1 MEAENTFR
9 NSFAKEIEGYLNNK
23 RCLYEAEGRRE
34 YLPLVDQ
41 ALNLIKNMR
50 NSTTTDSSV
59 QSTTFDRPSE
69 KMYHYAEGE
78 AIDCAICIEH
88 VEVIHAQVRLSC
100 GHIYH
105 LNCLGSH
112 FNHSGDYKCPYCR
125 IEVDKFAKQ
134 PRIWEHPVHGP
145 PQPQNQIDTNDMPH
159 PGELDFANFQR
170 GVLQVVNSIFGGRL
184 NLGHPFR
191 NDNGTEEDY
200 DNEDDSPSEI
210 DDEIYET
217 RYVESNDSDSSDDSD
232 ESEEDHEY
240 DRGTGNTFG
249 PPRNPYYSSSNE
261 TLTSS
266 GRRTYPRGATHAGND
281 RIVGV
286 RSSRVELLED
296 TDNLSTTLQDS
307 IRSRSIS
314 RNRPHPDPISGSA
327 FRSRPP
333 SFSREITPRSEVNE
347 MSRYRND
354 NYYPQRSDYINMPR
368 IHDQDTFRDVNS
380 NDESSIYNNH
390 LNNVSSSNLST
401 SNQSNEQIYNNANNG
416 HHFLN
421 TLPQAIINASQS
433 STTSSNY
440 HNSNP
445 YRTTTDSEFE
455 FSNALYRHA
464 STTSRLRNMYQDD
477 STADDLMDDESVSS
491 SSSEEEDSDDDQD
504 EDESMFTNW
513 DASNNMDTSDDSD
526 SEGEGYRQSFS
537 RRSSSSSASPA
548 VSSSEEDEND
558 NESVVTTSTSNS
570 RPEIN
575 QQWYK
580 PWSWYNQS
588 DSLAL
593 ASTVTSNASTIA
605 SPDSESTI
613 SSGDDFE

>member
-1 MEAENTFR
+1 METENTFR
-9 NSFAKEIEGYLNNK
+9 ISFAKEIEGYLNNK

-50 NSTTTDSSV
+50 NSTTAEPA

-88 VEVIHAQVRLSC
+88 VEANHAQVRLSC
-100 GHIYH
+100 
-105 LNCLGSH
+105 
-112 FNHSGDYKCPYCR
+112 DYKCPYCR

-145 PQPQNQIDTNDMPH
+145 QQPQNQIDTNDMPH

-200 DNEDDSPSEI
+200 YDNEDDSPSEI

-217 RYVESNDSDSSDDSD
+217 HYVESNDSDSSDDSD
-232 ESEEDHEY
+232 ESEDDHEY

-266 GRRTYPRGATHAGND
+266 GRRTYPRGATH
-281 RIVGV
+281 
-286 RSSRVELLED
+286 
-296 TDNLSTTLQDS
+296 TDS
-307 IRSRSIS
+307 IRSRSIT
-314 RNRPHPDPISGSA
+314 RNRPHPESMSGSA
-327 FRSRPP
+327 FRRLDNLHSSRPP
-333 SFSREITPRSEVNE
+333 SFSRDITPRSEVNE

-354 NYYPQRSDYINMPR
+354 NYYPQRSDFNDMPR
-368 IHDQDTFRDVNS
+368 FHDQDTLRHVNS
-380 NDESSIYNNH
+380 NNESSIYNDH

-401 SNQSNEQIYNNANNG
+401 SNQNNEQIYNNANNG

-445 YRTTTDSEFE
+445 YRTPTDSEFE

-477 STADDLMDDESVSS
+477 STADDLMDDESISS
-491 SSSEEEDSDDDQD
+491 SSSSEEDSDDDQD
-504 EDESMFTNW
+504 EDESMFTGSFNW

-537 RRSSSSSASPA
+537 RRSSSSSASP
-548 VSSSEEDEND
+548 VFSSSDEDEND

-593 ASTVTSNASTIA
+593 ATSNASTIA
-605 SPDSESTI
+605 APDSDSTI